1 MIDIENK
8 IIDTIANALPDVT
21 VYGEFQLNPEE
32 FPCVMVDY
40 DYSGD
45 YTRSY
50 DEQLTPHHA
59 RISVQLD
66 TFALGK
72 DEVKRVNA
80 AAVDAMYG
88 MKFTCTESVNWNQY
102 SEGIYRMTSRFS
114 AVVGEG
120 KDVDGNTVYQIY
132 RK

>member
-8 IIDTIANALPDVT
+8 IINTIAEAIPDVT
-21 VYGEFQLNPEE
+21 VYSEFELNPEE

-45 YTRSY
+45 YTRTY
-50 DEQLTPHHA
+50 DNQIGPHHA
-59 RISVQLD
+59 RIAVQVD
-66 TFALGK
+66 TFALSK
-72 DEVKRVNA
+72 DEAKQINA
-80 AAVDAMYG
+80 TVTDTMHEI
-88 MKFTCTESVNWNQY
+88 KFVCTDSVNWNQY
-102 SEGIYRMTSRFS
+102 AEGIYRMTSRFS

-120 KDVDGNTVYQIY
+120 KDINGNTVHQIY